1 MSWFQRIFRRG
12 RLYHDL
18 AEELHGH
25 MEEKIEH
32 LVRLEG
38 ITRQEAERQARK
50 AFGNAALI
58 KERSNEVW
66 QWPTLESIWA
76 DTRFA
81 LRQMRKTPGF
91 TFTVVLLLGLGI
103 GSVCAVFSIIDA
115 ILLKPVPYGDP
126 SSLVI
131 PWNIPPA
138 GVDVGG
144 YQELPWGPIQFHAL
158 EKETKIYRYLGAFQG
173 GNFNLTGF
181 GDPAM
186 LEGARVTW
194 GFFPALGVQPELG
207 RFFTPEEDFPGHEY
221 EAVLSDA
228 LWRDQFHAD
237 PSIINRIIHLNGSPY
252 TVIGIMPSGFGFPR
266 ANEMPG
272 DFTCA
277 AETRLWIPLALP
289 AVTPRYTPSELAVV
303 GRLQPGVSL
312 GQAQAVMDLFAQQ
325 MDRELP
331 IARGWFQSR
340 VTPLQKQVAGDTRK
354 PLLLILGAVA
364 LIMLIVCFN
373 VAGLLLA
380 RSLAREREFSVRAA
394 LGAGPARVI
403 RQLLTESLILAVAGG
418 CAGIGVATAGVRLV
432 KLVGPATLPRLHEVR
447 ADFRLFCFAFGLTVA
462 TAILFGLAPALERRS
477 TNLAES
483 LKESGQRSLA
493 GTKNLRLRS
502 WLVVSQI
509 ALAVM
514 LVIASGLLVRT
525 FYHLLASDAGFDSQH
540 VLVFELSLPSTQY
553 PNREAVARFYQQALP
568 RLRSI
573 TGVESAGIT
582 EAIPMGGATESTA
595 IRIVGRPVRKGDQP
609 PIVNYTVVSPGLF
622 AALRTPLLRGRD
634 VFDSDLLSAPPV
646 TVINRAMAR
655 EYWPNEDPLG
665 KQVLV
670 PAQHV
675 PATIVGIV
683 ADIKHSSLRE
693 VPGPEMFEP
702 YTQNV
707 WPSLVLMQ
715 VVIRTRAEPATVI
728 GAARQAIREI
738 DPGLPLANEST
749 LATLADTAMAGERF
763 SMLLVGSFGLLA
775 VFLATV
781 GVYGVVSYSV
791 AQRTREIGLRIALG
805 AQRGHIFSMIIRN
818 AAGLSGIGILIGVF
832 AALGIG
838 RVLSGYL
845 YEISAADPLTY
856 VSVSFFLAAVALGAS
871 YVPARRASAIDPLEA
886 LRIDN

>member
-1 MSWFQRIFRRG
+1 MSWFQRVFRRQG
-12 RLYHDL
+12 LSHDL

-25 MEEKIEH
+25 VEEKIEH
-32 LVRLEG
+32 LVRLG
-38 ITRQEAERQARK
+38 GMTRQEAERQARK
-50 AFGNAALI
+50 SFGNAALI
-58 KERSNEVW
+58 EERSKEVW

-115 ILLKPVPYGDP
+115 ILLKPVPYADP

-138 GVDVGG
+138 AVNVGG
-144 YQELPWGPIQFHAL
+144 YRELPWGPIQFHAL
-158 EKETKIYRYLGAFQG
+158 EQETKTYRYLGAFQG

-186 LEGARVTW
+186 LEGARVSW

-207 RFFTPEEDFPGHEY
+207 RFFTPVEDSPGHEH
-221 EAVLSDA
+221 EVVLSGA

-237 PSIINRIIHLNGSPY
+237 PSIVNRVIHLNGAPY
-252 TVIGIMPSGFGFPR
+252 TVIGIMARGFGFPR

-272 DFTCA
+272 DFTFA
-277 AETRLWIPLALP
+277 AETRLWIPLVLP
-289 AVTPRYTPSELAVV
+289 AITPRYIPSELAVV

-312 GQAQAVMDLFAQQ
+312 AQAQAAMDLFAQR

-331 IARGWFQSR
+331 AARGWFYSR
-340 VTPLQKQVAGDTRK
+340 VTPMQKQVAGDTRR

-364 LIMLIVCFN
+364 LVMLIVCFN
-373 VAGLLLA
+373 VAGLVLA

-394 LGAGPARVI
+394 LGAGRARVI
-403 RQLLTESLILAVAGG
+403 RQLLTESLLLAIAGG
-418 CAGIGVATAGVRLV
+418 SAGIGVATAGVRLV
-432 KLVGPATLPRLHEVR
+432 KLVGPTTLPRLHEAR
-447 ADFRLFCFAFGLTVA
+447 ADFRLFVFAFVLTVV
-462 TAILFGLAPALERRS
+462 TAILFGLAPALERRG

-493 GTKNLRLRS
+493 GTKDLRLRS
-502 WLVVSQI
+502 ALVVSQI

-525 FYHLLASDAGFDSQH
+525 FYHLLASDAGFRPEH
-540 VLVFELSLPSTQY
+540 VLAFELSLPSTQY
-553 PNREAVARFYQQALP
+553 PDRETIARFYQQALP

-573 TGVESAGIT
+573 TGVESAGVT
-582 EAIPMGGATESTA
+582 EAVPMGGATESTA

-609 PIVNYTVVSPGLF
+609 PIVNYTVVSPGVL
-622 AALRTPLLRGRD
+622 AALGTPLLRGRD
-634 VFDSDLLSAPPV
+634 VLDSDALSAPPV

-655 EYWPNEDPLG
+655 EFWPKEDPLG

-670 PAQHV
+670 PAQRV

-707 WPSLVLMQ
+707 WPSLALMQ
-715 VVIRTRAEPATVI
+715 VVIRTKAAPATVI
-728 GAARQAIREI
+728 GAARQAIHEV
-738 DPGLPLANEST
+738 DPGLPLANVST
-749 LATLADTAMAGERF
+749 LATLTDTAMAGERF

-775 VFLATV
+775 MFLATV
-781 GVYGVVSYSV
+781 GVYGVISYSV

-805 AQRGHIFSMIIRN
+805 ARRGHIFTMIIRY

-838 RVLSGYL
+838 GILSGYL
-845 YEISAADPLTY
+845 YAVSAADPLTY
-856 VSVSFFLAAVALGAS
+856 VSVSAFLGAVALGAS
-871 YVPARRASAIDPLEA
+871 YLPARRAAAIDPLEA
-886 LRIDN
+886 LRIE